1 MSRIGK
7 EGQARVLK
15 EEEFHRVIAHV
26 RDTSRFSVRDC
37 AILQVSYRCGL
48 RAKEIAGLTL
58 EDVLDMDGHVKE
70 VITLRSKITKGSKV
84 GKAYISHPEVRAA
97 LATYVA
103 ERSQISMLERNLFV
117 SHRGKIFT
125 ANGMVKLFK
134 RLYEEA
140 GFYGASSHT
149 GRRSVSSQL
158 IKKGANIYQVKEIL
172 RHSSINTTAR
182 YFEEDEDTLSSLMR
196 AV

>member
-58 EDVLDMDGHVKE
+58 EDVLDMDGNVKE

-84 GKAYISHPEVRAA
+84 GKVHKVGQGGVRFKGSKVGRWA
-97 LATYVA
+97 
-103 ERSQISMLERNLFV
+103 
-117 SHRGKIFT
+117 RGGKV
-125 ANGMVKLFK
+125 GK
-134 RLYEEA
+134 
-140 GFYGASSHT
+140 
-149 GRRSVSSQL
+149 
-158 IKKGANIYQVKEIL
+158 
-172 RHSSINTTAR
+172 
-182 YFEEDEDTLSSLMR
+182 
-196 AV
+196 